1 MESRS
6 LGPGDDAEV
15 LAASDLFD
23 GITLL
28 EATARFLADRSH
40 PLVIAYQDGR
50 SIGFVTGVETTL
62 CYGMWVV
69 TDESNDAATATYR
82 GAGGVPEC
90 QQVVLSWAFETNS
103 ETD

>member
-1 MESRS
+1 M
-6 LGPGDDAEV
+6 
-15 LAASDLFD
+15 
-23 GITLL
+23 
-28 EATARFLADRSH
+28 
-40 PLVIAYQDGR
+40 
-50 SIGFVTGVETTL
+50 ETTL